1 MNIEH
6 FIGLSWVHEST
17 DAETKRP
24 CARLRDT
31 DRESAAASVS
41 GDPAMVFLFRMA
53 SILPMVRASYP
64 LRPAAGL
71 LLDTPRGP
79 TKSARKNARQRAC
92 ANGTQRRMLCFSSR
106 AL

>member
-31 DRESAAASVS
+31 ERENVAASVS
-41 GDPAMVFLFRMA
+41 GDPAMVFMFRMA

-71 LLDTPRGP
+71 LLDTPRGHF
-79 TKSARKNARQRAC
+79 KA
-92 ANGTQRRMLCFSSR
+92 R
-106 AL
+106 ALVDA